1 MARLK
6 EELREKSASALEQT
20 KRHHDELAAMRSKN
34 TAHIAAMDQFRNEIG
49 ELKEDARRVSDLK
62 RMNATNVNYQ
72 LKKVKVLQDLNAQL
86 NTIIAT
92 IQNDRIKSLQSIH
105 TKLGDTTEDNIQDI
119 LEETM
124 PSLQGTIED
133 ICNDMQ
139 FEVEEYQYAKLP
151 VFDAVNEIKETDAK
165 CTATIRTNDTPSKY
179 DIVHGQ
185 ESMLDNAQL
194 ETATDESKI
203 MSLVS
208 YGYGFMSKRFPKAWG
223 LAIQYGL
230 LVTQLDR
237 VFGVEECGAKFISF
251 RVVAFIASLVALVYW
266 SFRERRSSQ
275 STISAVVKGFCLH
288 WFVLFALVS
297 VASIDCY
304 SCLWGEDVASAF
316 VLMLVLVAVV
326 WIIVDK
332 LDLIRKYKER
342 KHKTYDSEV
351 IINSEM
357 SRNGRMIEKK
367 YPFELDGGRY
377 IVRIE
382 HNALDIDMVYL
393 CPLLDD
399 LEKQFETQNED
410 GVICFAAKDGEY
422 CNKVIIEMR
431 VPLDDTQY
439 TDLIRILFCTP
450 MRVYQIGNS
459 YGVEKTRFIRAE
471 VFQPPSKSFALAQM
485 IFNYSD
491 DKLMALECVFGT
503 KGDAVGYMLLVK
515 EFAMDKD
522 VKELTKHIRTS
533 ISLNDIEEEQLR
545 GRERARRGHT

>member
-367 YPFELDGGRY
+367 YPFELDGARY

-382 HNALDIDMVYL
+382 HNALRIDRVHL

-399 LEKQFETQNED
+399 LEQQFATQNED
-410 GVICFAAKDGEY
+410 GVIRNCFAFDNGEF
-422 CNKVIIEMR
+422 CNKVIIQTR
-431 VPLDDTQY
+431 VPLDGSGDS
-439 TDLIRILFCTP
+439 DIIRMDFCTP
-450 MRVYQIGNS
+450 KSVYQIGDIPAI
-459 YGVEKTRFIRAE
+459 EKTHCVRPE
-471 VFQPPSKSFALAQM
+471 VFEPPSKSFALAQM
-485 IFNYSD
+485 IFNYNE
-491 DKLMALECVFGT
+491 DKIMALKCVFVA
-503 KGDAVGYMLLVK
+503 KGDAFGAMSLVK
-515 EFAMDKD
+515 EIVKDKD
-522 VKELTKHIRTS
+522 VKELTKQIKA
-533 ISLNDIEEEQLR
+533 SLNDVEEEEEKEEEDVTL
-545 GRERARRGHT
+545 